1 MDNTITVLQVI
12 LGILLTVGG
21 LAKIFTPY
29 NIYSNMPAVGWAKEF
44 TPAQIRLLG
53 MLKLCG
59 GIGLFVPLLVSSMG
73 VIAPLTATCVALYFA
88 GAIAT
93 HFRRSE
99 YLHMVGVSIVFL
111 LPALLVAYGTLIG
124 VAV

>member
-12 LGILLTVGG
+12 LSILLTVGG
-21 LAKIFTPY
+21 LVKLFLPY
-29 NIYSNMPAVGWAKEF
+29 NIYSGIPAVAWAKEF
-44 TPAQIRLLG
+44 TPAHIRLLG
-53 MLKLCG
+53 ILELCG
-59 GIGLFVPLLVSSMG
+59 GVGLFVPLLVGSLAL
-73 VIAPLTATCVALYFA
+73 IAPLAATGVALYFG

-99 YLHMVGVSIVFL
+99 YLHIVGISIAFL